1 MAPSWSPS
9 PLLSLATHTHT
20 HSEEG
25 DGKRDSGGFTPP
37 HNTIKWWLV
46 GVAGVQAKWMMSA
59 KKGGTTHKVDEPLNT
74 KHHTAKPVSFL
85 PLINPMP
92 SNIHPCAISPHTGFI
107 KCHHHSFSHKQQ
119 QEEGRR
125 TDGGTKEQV
134 DATTKARQHNGHL
147 HGWLGVEPSA
157 TTHGH
162 HNQHHHTSTAKAC
175 GSPPTPTQPHNSHQP
190 WSPHSTTTMVW
201 SSCLVC
207 V

>member
-9 PLLSLATHTHT
+9 PLLSLATHTLT
-20 HSEEG
+20 HSEEA
-25 DGKRDSGGFTPP
+25 DGKRDSGGFTTPSQ
-37 HNTIKWWLV
+37 HHQVVV
-46 GVAGVQAKWMMSA
+46 GWSGWCASKVDDECQ
-59 KKGGTTHKVDEPLNT
+59 KGGTTHKVDEPHNT

-85 PLINPMP
+85 PLTNPMP
-92 SNIHPCAISPHTGFI
+92 SNTHPCAISPHTGLI
-107 KCHHHSFSHKQQ
+107 KCHHHSFNHQQ